1 MAEKKKKT
9 AIEVVVDS
17 FLKRVQKDGVMPW
30 QNPHKFGVSITGYL
44 RRCIVVLTVLFFLM
58 EST

>member
-17 FLKRVQKDGVMPW
+17 FLKRVQQEGVMPW
-30 QNPHKFGVSITGYL
+30 QTLTSLGYLSTGYL

-58 EST
+58 ESI

>member
-17 FLKRVQKDGVMPW
+17 FLKRVQQEGVMPW
-30 QNPHKFGVSITGYL
+30 QNPISLGYL
-44 RRCIVVLTVLFFLM
+44 
-58 EST
+58 

>member
-17 FLKRVQKDGVMPW
+17 FLKRVQQEGVMPW
-30 QNPHKFGVSITGYL
+30 QT
-44 RRCIVVLTVLFFLM
+44 LT
-58 EST
+58 SWGIY